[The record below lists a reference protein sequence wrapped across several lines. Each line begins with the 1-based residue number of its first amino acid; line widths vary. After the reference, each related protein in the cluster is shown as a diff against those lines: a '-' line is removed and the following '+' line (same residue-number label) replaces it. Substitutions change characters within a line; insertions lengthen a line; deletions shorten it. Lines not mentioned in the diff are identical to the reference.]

1 MSNLERDPD
10 ETVAGGLAT
19 VSVAPTRRVLEA
31 REVPLGGT
39 RAMLVRRTLPHRDLP
54 TVGAWCFADDY
65 GPTELAGSPGMHVP
79 PHPHTGLQTVTWL
92 LEGEVHHQ
100 DSVGSD
106 QLVRPGQLSLM
117 TAGRGIAHAE
127 TSPADPPPTLRGV
140 QLWVALPE
148 SDRHVAPAFEHH
160 PVLPVVRTGGLTATL
175 IIGEL
180 AGEPRP
186 PRRTHRWS
194 APTSSSILTA
204 RGGCP
209 WNPPSSTRVLA
220 LSGEVVVDGEAAAD
234 ASLVYLGCGRRDLAL
249 AAGPAGGRAVVARRR
264 AVLRGAA
271 HVVELRRPRP
281 RRDRRVPHR
290 VGGVSRRRGDAFCT
304 GFGVRRRGPAR
315 PGAAPRCG
323 CGPAP
328 GAPAA

>member
-1 MSNLERDPD
+1 VSNLERDPD

-127 TSPADPPPTLRGV
+127 TSPADPPPRLRGV

-148 SDRHVAPAFEHH
+148 SDRHMAPAFEHH
-160 PVLPVVRTGGLTATL
+160 PELPVVRTGGLTATL

-180 AGEPRP
+180 AGE
-186 PRRTHRWS
+186 
-194 APTSSSILTA
+194 TSPATA
-204 RGGCP
+204 YTPLIGADVVLDPAGAGRLP
-209 WNPPSSTRVLA
+209 LEPAFEHAVLA
-220 LSGEVVVDGEAAAD
+220 LSGEVVVDGEAATD

-249 AAGPAGGRAVVARRR
+249 AAGPAGGRALLLGGAPFSEELLMWWNFVGRDHDEIVAFRTEWEASRG
-264 AVLRGAA
+264 GAA
-271 HVVELRRPRP
+271 TRFAPVSGYDGAALPAPELPSVRLRPRT
-281 RRDRRVPHR
+281 RR
-290 VGGVSRRRGDAFCT
+290 
-304 GFGVRRRGPAR
+304 
-315 PGAAPRCG
+315 
-323 CGPAP
+323 
-328 GAPAA
+328 